1 MISHCGYPL
10 KRPEAVAGTVDRR
23 RLTAGQ
29 LAGGGWPVAGGR
41 CRFAR
46 GGWPEAGGR
55 RRVAGSER
63 CRRLIRRARAVICDS
78 FPSITTNSMATIHLA
93 AGVCDKRL
101 SIYKLG
107 APDLYF
113 LSFFFFFNIFLYSPF
128 L

>member
-55 RRVAGSER
+55 ERAMPTVDSESARGHLRFVSIDNNKLNGDHPSCGR
-63 CRRLIRRARAVICDS
+63 CV
-78 FPSITTNSMATIHLA
+78 
-93 AGVCDKRL
+93 
-101 SIYKLG
+101 
-107 APDLYF
+107 
-113 LSFFFFFNIFLYSPF
+113 
-128 L
+128 